1 MDPASAA
8 FGVVAL
14 FKDAYLTA
22 QFINNTVTTIAE
34 HEQEYAVM
42 ALEFKVRIFP
52 FKNLSRLFRGP
63 DGNTVDATIV
73 KNITGGRQISPLPHQ
88 ATSEIPD
95 C

>member
-22 QFINNTVTTIAE
+22 QFIKNTVVTIKK

-42 ALEFKVRIFP
+42 ALEFEVQIFR

-63 DGNTVDATIV
+63 DGNTVDAAILQNMSEV
-73 KNITGGRQISPLPHQ
+73 SQGSIRPLGW
-88 ATSEIPD
+88 T
-95 C
+95 CC